1 MKQVRKAGEQVLL
14 PPGLTAICQD
24 LFPERPAEIQSLQ
37 HRVAVAGV
45 PKLKIT
51 YGMQY
56 ESGGNV
62 FKTPNLHTVS
72 FTYID
77 KAKVVLIDWKL
88 LRSYFFLQSR
98 GIGAL

>member
-1 MKQVRKAGEQVLL
+1 
-14 PPGLTAICQD
+14 
-24 LFPERPAEIQSLQ
+24 
-37 HRVAVAGV
+37 
-45 PKLKIT
+45 
-51 YGMQY
+51 MQY

-62 FKTPNLHTVS
+62 FKTQNLYRVA

-77 KAKVVLIDWKL
+77 KAKVVLIYWKL